1 MTERNPNPTAGDDR
15 CPCRRCPRNRRGVSD
30 LEAFLRAPGFS
41 GSVVDGPIDT
51 VMAALPQLANVVG
64 VTAAGPVITNDV
76 GTHHPPETID
86 GPLRSVGDG
95 LVLRINPAALGT
107 VLVTDP
113 SASAPPTVRVF
124 DTEGNSVH
132 VTYLIEGSDR
142 LAFESLSLSRSADVD
157 ILDDLALQRQQA
169 QPTAAP
175 EPTPEFADDQ
185 IGLIDSI
192 LVDGGVARGAALAA
206 TARSGFSRVSAR
218 RVIDA
223 LSYASTIA
231 LPMTTA
237 TAAPGC
243 LQIHHDALTGAR
255 EHHGSMVIA
264 SDAARTMINFNSVAQ
279 CWVTTVDGAWG
290 PTSAIEVYDRHGRCS
305 FVASQ
310 TGPVNRWI
318 YDAWEQLI
326 ADLVD

>member
-1 MTERNPNPTAGDDR
+1 MTERDPNPTAGDDR

-51 VMAALPQLANVVG
+51 VIAALPQLAHVVG

-76 GTHHPPETID
+76 GTHHPPETIG

-157 ILDDLALQRQQA
+157 ILDDLALQRQHA
-169 QPTAAP
+169 QPTVAPAA
-175 EPTPEFADDQ
+175 EPEFATDQ
-185 IGLIDSI
+185 IG
-192 LVDGGVARGAALAA
+192 
-206 TARSGFSRVSAR
+206 
-218 RVIDA
+218 
-223 LSYASTIA
+223 
-231 LPMTTA
+231 
-237 TAAPGC
+237 AP
-243 LQIHHDALTGAR
+243 A
-255 EHHGSMVIA
+255 
-264 SDAARTMINFNSVAQ
+264 
-279 CWVTTVDGAWG
+279 
-290 PTSAIEVYDRHGRCS
+290 
-305 FVASQ
+305 
-310 TGPVNRWI
+310 
-318 YDAWEQLI
+318 
-326 ADLVD
+326 

>member
-1 MTERNPNPTAGDDR
+1 MTERNTDTPAGDDR

-30 LEAFLRAPGFS
+30 LEAFLSAPGFS

-51 VMAALPQLANVVG
+51 VIAALPLLADVVG

-86 GPLRSVGDG
+86 GPLRSAGDG
-95 LVLRINPAALGT
+95 LVLRVNPTALGT

-157 ILDDLALQRQQA
+157 ILDDLALQRQNERPA
-169 QPTAAP
+169 AAP
-175 EPTPEFADDQ
+175 TPAPEFATDQ
-185 IGLIDSI
+185 IGLVDSI
-192 LVDGGVARGAALAA
+192 LVDGGVARGAALA
-206 TARSGFSRVSAR
+206 RLDRPGFVRVSAR
-218 RVIDA
+218 RVIAA
-223 LSYASTIA
+223 LSHASA
-231 LPMTTA
+231 LAMPMTTG

-243 LQIHHDALTGAR
+243 LQMHHDVLTGAR

-279 CWVTTVDGAWG
+279 CWVTSVDGAWG
-290 PTSAIEVYDRHGRCS
+290 PTSAIEVYDRHGRCC
-305 FVASQ
+305 FLATQ
-310 TGPVNRWI
+310 TGPVSQWT